1 MWLSCK
7 LIPLVIFAK
16 PKKSMRL
23 SKDHT
28 HSIYGSVIPLKH
40 VKPVLRYPFTLI
52 CVSIFFFSFYNNV
65 VILLLSTIHTCAF
78 SLVEAVWTELSVRLS
93 ISSSHCLFAFVS
105 SPSACLR
112 LRYVCLSFP
121 CPHLDCTGFVPLNL
135 LLHKDVFY
143 PNNATA
149 RRHLWGSY
157 WFRPHRLLR
166 KVFVLNVLFVNNNIQ
181 LNSGGHAAM
190 CGAALWLRLKDSL

>member
-7 LIPLVIFAK
+7 LISLVIFAK

-93 ISSSHCLFAFVS
+93 ISSSHCLFDFVS

-121 CPHLDCTGFVPLNL
+121 CSHLDCTGFVPLNL
-135 LLHKDVFY
+135 LLQDASRTSFTQIMPLQGDVCEAVIGLGPTDCSGKSLCWTY
-143 PNNATA
+143 
-149 RRHLWGSY
+149 S
-157 WFRPHRLLR
+157 LLIIISNWT
-166 KVFVLNVLFVNNNIQ
+166 VEDMQPCVELL
-181 LNSGGHAAM
+181 
-190 CGAALWLRLKDSL
+190 CG